1 MGDLVRVSLA
11 TVSMHLKMCRG
22 DKINVQT
29 SSENEESLYEVRE
42 VSGLINLGLEGKVTH
57 ILSLEQG

>member
-1 MGDLVRVSLA
+1 MSI
-11 TVSMHLKMCRG
+11 HLKMCRG